1 MGSQADVRAAISRS
15 RSVTPP
21 SECVDQRTSTRL
33 YRMSMSGW
41 WFSRSAISATRETNA
56 IAAGKLSSS
65 NSRTSA
71 SSSSRH
77 PSGTL
82 MRLTM
87 PDRKPREG
95 IELLCELVF
104 RPVAHVVARA
114 LLPLRVPPPA
124 VVLAATATGLGAAV
138 AVGRHAFLAA
148 ALLLQL
154 KTVLDN
160 ADGQLARLSGRITAF
175 GRYLDSESDLL
186 VDAAVFAALGLWIG
200 PWLALAGFAVLTT
213 VLSINFNLERL
224 YRGAAA
230 GVSDGSLVARIYG
243 IVYAPQDRLAEA
255 LVRRRPGRA
264 TVGIVANFGLSTQL
278 AALGICLALGHPRAY
293 LVVLSFCTVVVIA
306 LVANQSRRSSP

>member
-1 MGSQADVRAAISRS
+1 VGSQAEVRAAISRS

-21 SECVDQRTSTRL
+21 SECVDHRTSTRL

-41 WFSRSAISATRETNA
+41 WFSRSASSATHETNA

-87 PDRKPREG
+87 PDRKPRAG
-95 IELLCELVF
+95 FELLCELVF

-124 VVLAATATGLGAAV
+124 VVLAGTATGLAAAV
-138 AVGRHAFLAA
+138 EIGRHGFLAA

-200 PWLALAGFAVLTT
+200 PWLALAGFAALTS

-230 GVSDGSLVARIYG
+230 GASDGSLVARIYG

-255 LVRRRPGRA
+255 LVRRRPART
-264 TVGIVANFGLSTQL
+264 TVGVVANFGLSTQL
-278 AALGICLALGHPRAY
+278 AALGVCLALGHPRAY
-293 LVVLSFCTVVVIA
+293 LVVLLFCTTVVIA
-306 LVANQSRRSSP
+306 FVANQSRRRTT

>member
-1 MGSQADVRAAISRS
+1 
-15 RSVTPP
+15 
-21 SECVDQRTSTRL
+21 
-33 YRMSMSGW
+33 
-41 WFSRSAISATRETNA
+41 
-56 IAAGKLSSS
+56 
-65 NSRTSA
+65 
-71 SSSSRH
+71 
-77 PSGTL
+77 
-82 MRLTM
+82 M
-87 PDRKPREG
+87 PDRKPRVG
-95 IELLCELVF
+95 FELLCELVF
-104 RPVAHVVARA
+104 RPIAHVVARA

-124 VVLAATATGLGAAV
+124 VVLAATATGLAAAV
-138 AVGRHAFLAA
+138 AIGSHAFLAA

-230 GVSDGSLVARIYG
+230 GASDGSLVARIYG

-255 LVRRRPGRA
+255 VVRRRPART

-278 AALGICLALGHPRAY
+278 AALGVCLALGHPGAY
-293 LVVLSFCTVVVIA
+293 LVVLFFCTVVVVA
-306 LVANQSRRSSP
+306 LVANQSRRSTT

>member
-1 MGSQADVRAAISRS
+1 
-15 RSVTPP
+15 
-21 SECVDQRTSTRL
+21 
-33 YRMSMSGW
+33 
-41 WFSRSAISATRETNA
+41 
-56 IAAGKLSSS
+56 
-65 NSRTSA
+65 
-71 SSSSRH
+71 
-77 PSGTL
+77 

-95 IELLCELVF
+95 FELLCELVF

-138 AVGRHAFLAA
+138 AIGRHAFLAA

-200 PWLALAGFAVLTT
+200 PWFALAGFAVLTT

-255 LVRRRPGRA
+255 IVRRRPGHT

-278 AALGICLALGHPRAY
+278 LALGICLAVGHPAVY
-293 LVVLSFCTVVVIA
+293 IAVLCACALSLVPL
-306 LVANQSRRSSP
+306 LVGRELLLPKAA